1 MPNDCQGGEMRLLTI
16 PLFRGTEWETSHPMK
31 YRWRWHEPIP
41 QEALRVVEVRSPY
54 TRQLLW
60 NRGIKTDADA
70 QIFFDPSWELHQ
82 HDARQFRHLP
92 KAAERIF
99 SAIEKNERVTV
110 HGDYDADGVTGSTVL
125 MTVIRELEKLLT
137 GRIGQASLIDYYIP
151 HRDAEGY
158 GLHVATV
165 DTLLARG
172 TKLIITVD
180 CGIACVD
187 EIAYSR
193 MKGIDVI
200 VVDHHQFGALL
211 PQAFLIHPG
220 LPEETYPFKKL
231 AAVGV
236 AYKFASALL
245 SIARERGMK
254 IGIGWEKWLLD
265 LVAIAT
271 VTDMVGLVG
280 ENRLLERFG
289 LMVLRKTRRPGLLA
303 LFESAKIEAST
314 IDTESVGFM
323 IGPRLNAA
331 GRMDHASLALRL
343 LLAENM
349 EEARPLA
356 AELERCNRQR
366 QETTKR
372 MMEVAEEIMKE
383 TDMSD
388 WPLRVLW
395 HEDWSPSLVGLVAG
409 KVMEK
414 TGRPVIAIG
423 RHGTTWIGSGRSPAV
438 FDVTTAMR
446 TAGEGILSRV
456 GGHVQACGFALAS
469 GERLPEL
476 RDKLLA
482 YATET
487 LKGVLLQPELLIDTD
502 IPLETVGWELWE
514 DILRCEPFGMENPR
528 PVFCLRDM
536 FIAKSDRMGEGG
548 KHLRLDVVSLSGKRM
563 KLIAFS
569 FPMDAWVPELG
580 EKADIAFT
588 VNVNEWQG
596 VRTLEGRIVDLR
608 RVEGVEG
615 AKI

>member
-1 MPNDCQGGEMRLLTI
+1 MLRLPRGSNGGVDIDLGLAHGVEEITLY
-16 PLFRGTEWETSHPMK
+16 MK
-31 YRWRWHEPIP
+31 YRWRW
-41 QEALRVVEVRSPY
+41 QETVSQDDLQGVEVRSPY

-60 NRGIKTDADA
+60 NRGIRTA
-70 QIFFDPSWELHQ
+70 QEAGAFFDPSFELHQ
-82 HDARQFRHLP
+82 HDPRQFRHLS
-92 KAAERIF
+92 KAAQRIF
-99 SAIEKNERVTV
+99 TAIEKGERITV
-110 HGDYDADGVTGSTVL
+110 HGDYDADGVTGSTLMITVL
-125 MTVIRELEKLLT
+125 RELERRLT
-137 GRIGQASLIDYYIP
+137 ERATAAVSLVDYYIP

-165 DTLLARG
+165 DTLNARG

-200 VVDHHQFGALL
+200 VVDHHQFGTLL
-211 PQAFLIHPG
+211 PDAFLIHPG

-236 AYKFASALL
+236 AYKFATALL
-245 SIARERGMK
+245 SIARERG
-254 IGIGWEKWLLD
+254 IQIAIGWEKWLLD

-289 LMVLRKTRRPGLLA
+289 LLVLRKTRRPGLLA
-303 LFESAKIEAST
+303 LFESAKIEAAN

-343 LLAENM
+343 LLSETM

-366 QETTKR
+366 QDTTKE
-372 MMEVAEEIMKE
+372 MMKEADEIMKE
-383 TDMSD
+383 TDMSE
-388 WPLRVLW
+388 WPIRVLW
-395 HEDWSPSLVGLVAG
+395 HEGWSPSLVGLVAG
-409 KVMEK
+409 RVMER

-423 RHGTTWIGSGRSPAV
+423 RHESSWIGSGRSPAI
-438 FDVTTAMR
+438 FDVTMAMR
-446 TAGEGILSRV
+446 TAGEGILTRV

-476 RDKLLA
+476 REKLIV

-502 IPLETVGWELWE
+502 IPLEAINWDLWE
-514 DILRCEPFGMENPR
+514 DLTKSEPFGMENPR
-528 PVFCLRDM
+528 PVFCVRDI
-536 FIAKSDRMGEGG
+536 FISKSDRIGEG
-548 KHLRLDVVSLSGKRM
+548 KHLRLDILSTSGK
-563 KLIAFS
+563 KLKLMAFS
-569 FPMDAWVPELG
+569 FPSDAWVPGVG
-580 EKADIAFT
+580 ERADIAFSIS
-588 VNVNEWQG
+588 VNEWQG
-596 VRTLEGRIVDLR
+596 VRTLEGRVVDLR
-608 RVEGVEG
+608 PVEG
-615 AKI
+615 A